1 MRARQRMTSVV
12 NGGPGRVSMISGR
25 RVAGVLAAC
34 CGLGVS
40 MLGGCAADT
49 GKEDTIRVLTDRNAQ
64 LLRELEERN
73 AAVQSLQMTISQ
85 REGAMGDQTGLVGQ
99 LRAENERLRGQLAD
113 VDRML
118 SGMEFGQIDPLTS
131 RELERLAQQYPDV
144 LSYDSARGLIRF
156 MSDLTFD
163 SGSAVVRETAKP
175 TLERLASILNA
186 QAGLAYDVR
195 IVGHTDNQRI
205 TAGTAQRHPTNMH
218 LSAHR
223 SISVFDSLRT
233 MGVSADRIE
242 IAGRGE
248 FAPIVA
254 NNPSGGTAQNR
265 RVDIYLVKFRDEA
278 PSPSAG
284 TQRPAAT
291 TTTPRPT
298 QQPTQRPRSNQ
309 DDIMK

>member
-1 MRARQRMTSVV
+1 MRARQRKSVV
-12 NGGPGRVSMISGR
+12 SVGR
-25 RVAGVLAAC
+25 RHGGTRMRAAGVLAAC

-40 MLGGCAADT
+40 LLGGCAADT
-49 GKEDTIRVLTDRNAQ
+49 GKDDTIRVLTDRNAQ
-64 LLRELEERN
+64 LLREIEERN
-73 AAVQSLQMTISQ
+73 AAVQSLQMSLSQ
-85 REGAMGDQTGLVGQ
+85 REGAIGDQTGLVGQ
-99 LRAENERLRGQLAD
+99 LRAENERLRGRLSE

-144 LSYDSARGLIRF
+144 LSYDASRGLIRF

-163 SGSAVVRETAKP
+163 SGSAVVRDTARP
-175 TLERLASILNA
+175 TLERLASILNT

-205 TAGTAQRHPTNMH
+205 SAATAQRHPTNMH

-233 MGVSADRIE
+233 MGVSSDRIE

-248 FAPIVA
+248 FAPVVP
-254 NNPSGGTAQNR
+254 NNPTGGTSQNR
-265 RVDIYLVKFRDEA
+265 RVDIYLVKFRDES
-278 PSPSAG
+278 PSPSSAG
-284 TQRPAAT
+284 TQQRPAAT
-291 TTTPRPT
+291 PTRPT
-298 QQPTQRPRSNQ
+298 QQQPTQRPRSNE